1 MKTLFLVRHAKSSWK
16 SPVLSDHDRPL
27 NSRGQLDA
35 PLMATWLKDRGLVP
49 DSILSSTALRA
60 LETARIFAATL
71 DKNEHLQLERLLYTA
86 NVQGMWRVIESLENQ
101 LDTVL
106 LVGHN
111 PALFEFVRQFAPSL
125 EKLPTCAI
133 VGIAFET
140 TDWSLASAN
149 KARIVLYEYPKN
161 LRAQ

>member
-1 MKTLFLVRHAKSSWK
+1 
-16 SPVLSDHDRPL
+16 
-27 NSRGQLDA
+27 
-35 PLMATWLKDRGLVP
+35 MAAWLKDRGLVP

-60 LETARIFAATL
+60 QETARVFAETL
-71 DKNEHLQLERLLYTA
+71 HKTQHLQLERLLYMTS
-86 NVQGMWRVIESLENQ
+86 VQGMWRVVESLENQ
-101 LDTVL
+101 LDKVL

-111 PALFEFVRQFAPSL
+111 PALFGFVRQFAPSL

>member
-27 NSRGQLDA
+27 NSRGHLDA
-35 PLMATWLKDRGLVP
+35 PLMAAWLKGRGWVP

-60 LETARIFAATL
+60 QETARVFAETL
-71 DKNEHLQLERLLYTA
+71 DKSQGLQLERLLYTA
-86 NVQGMWRVIESLENQ
+86 DVQGLWRVIENLENQ

-111 PALFEFVRQFAPSL
+111 PALFAFVCQFAPSL

-149 KARIVLYEYPKN
+149 QARIVLYEYPKN
-161 LRAQ
+161 LRAR

>member
-1 MKTLFLVRHAKSSWK
+1 M
-16 SPVLSDHDRPL
+16 LSDHDRPL
-27 NSRGQLDA
+27 NSRGQSDA
-35 PLMATWLKDRGLVP
+35 PLMAAWFKERGSIP
-49 DSILSSTALRA
+49 ASILSSTALRA
-60 LETARIFAATL
+60 QETAHVFAEMMAQT
-71 DKNEHLQLERLLYTA
+71 KALQLDHLLYMA
-86 NVQGMWRVIESLENQ
+86 DVQDLWRVIAQLENQ
-101 LDTVL
+101 LENAL

-140 TDWSLASAN
+140 TDWSQAAAN

-161 LRAQ
+161 LRTQ

>member
-1 MKTLFLVRHAKSSWK
+1 M
-16 SPVLSDHDRPL
+16 LSDHDRPL

-35 PLMATWLKDRGLVP
+35 TLMATWLKNRGLVP

-60 LETARIFAATL
+60 LETARVFAAIL
-71 DKNEHLQLERLLYTA
+71 DKIEHLQLERLLYTA

-111 PALFEFVRQFAPSL
+111 PALFEFVRQFAPAL